1 MTLARRILTEKRH
14 LIYPVVG
21 VLMLNAAVFGAIV
34 YPLSLKVAN
43 GERDAQA
50 AATARRTARADYE
63 AAMATVTGKASADG
77 ELKKFYDA
85 VLPPDASAARRIVYG
100 RVETLASKVNVKPLR
115 ESFEITQEK
124 GSDLAKWTAQ
134 IALVGE
140 YRNIR
145 RLIYELETAPEFLVL
160 ENVTVAQGDERT
172 PGLNVTV
179 KISTYYRAASNGN

>member
-14 LIYPVVG
+14 LIYPLVG
-21 VLMLNAAVFGAIV
+21 VLLLNAAVFGAIV

-100 RVETLASKVNVKPLR
+100 RVETLASTVNVKPLR

-145 RLIYELETAPEFLVL
+145 KLIYELETAPEFLVL

-179 KISTYYRAASNGN
+179 KISTYFRAASNGN

>member
-1 MTLARRILTEKRH
+1 MSLVRRILTEKRQFV
-14 LIYPVVG
+14 YPLVG
-21 VLMLNAAVFGAIV
+21 VLLLNAAVFGAVV

-124 GSDLAKWTAQ
+124 GSELAKWTAQ

-145 RLIYELETAPEFLVL
+145 RLIYELETAPDFLVL

>member
-1 MTLARRILTEKRH
+1 MSLARRILTEKRQFV
-14 LIYPVVG
+14 YPLVG
-21 VLMLNAAVFGAIV
+21 VLLLNAAVFGAVV

-124 GSDLAKWTAQ
+124 GSELAKWTAQ

-145 RLIYELETAPEFLVL
+145 RLIYELETAPDFLVL